1 MVGEKRKRGEK
12 RGNPLLRWSV
22 KQESFTHGFSRSD
35 LQALSAICEA
45 IMPPVPLLSLD
56 LDMKLKVLRNDA
68 LLSFFKS
75 SSDQS
80 HVRPDEVAEVMATKA
95 MPVTV
100 KVVRIVLRLL
110 TFRLGTLLL
119 CGFVCLDKKNW
130 PFLLKFS
137 DISLDK
143 REKVLQKWSTQWY
156 NPLVRIAFMMI
167 KAIFLFYYFTWT
179 NENSETPAWDAIG
192 YSVNLGE
199 NEDMEHRERP
209 LEKGIIETAKE
220 DEMSIKQRLINK
232 GLIVTEDKESDSYKI
247 ECDAVVVGSGC
258 GGGVAAANL
267 AKSGLRVVILEKGNY
282 FVPRDYSALE
292 GPSTFELFEAHSLLM
307 THDGRFRFMAGS
319 TVGGGSVVNWAA
331 SLKTPDAIINEWS
344 VDRGIAIFAR
354 EEYTAAMERV
364 CKRIGV
370 TEKIIKEG
378 FQNQILR
385 KGCEKLGLDVT
396 VVPRNSSEKHYCGSC
411 SFGCRT
417 GDKRGTDSTWLVD
430 AVNNNAVILTQCR
443 AEKLILADNDA
454 QTRKQSGRKKICLGV
469 TACPSNRTRK
479 KLQINAKV
487 TVVACGS
494 LMTPGLL
501 ASSGLRNPNI
511 GRGLHIHP
519 ILMVWGYFPEKNS
532 DFNGAAHEGEIV
544 TSLHY
549 VFEIDSTTTPNITLE
564 TPAIGPGTFA
574 ALIPWVSGS
583 DMKNR
588 LAKYARTSH
597 IFAMI
602 RDEGVGEV
610 KGGLVKYRLTK
621 ADEENLAIGL
631 KQALRILVAAGAEEV
646 GTYRSDGQRIKCK
659 GIKEEDL
666 EAFLRTVNVPAGA
679 VSMSKHWTHS
689 FTAHQMGCC
698 RMGATEK
705 EGAIDGYGES
715 WEAQD
720 LYVCDASVLPTA
732 LGVNPM
738 ITIQSTAYCI
748 SNRIAMLMEKKKK
761 KKD

>member
-1 MVGEKRKRGEK
+1 MNAENREMVGGTRGKKRGH
-12 RGNPLLRWSV
+12 PLLRWST
-22 KQESFTHGFSRSD
+22 KQETFSHGFSQSD

-75 SSDQS
+75 SGS

-100 KVVRIVLRLL
+100 TVVRIVLRLL

-130 PFLLKFS
+130 SFLLLKFS
-137 DISLDK
+137 DISLEK
-143 REKVLQKWSTQWY
+143 REKVLQKWNKQWY
-156 NPLVRIAFMMI
+156 NPLARIAFMMI

-179 NENSETPAWDAIG
+179 NENTENPAWDAIG
-192 YSVNLGE
+192 YKVDIGE
-199 NEDMEHRERP
+199 NEDIKRKQRP

-220 DEMSIKQRLINK
+220 DEATIKQLMINK
-232 GLIVTEDKESDSYKI
+232 GLKLKEDKESNTFKI
-247 ECDAVVVGSGC
+247 ECDAVVIGSGC

-267 AKSGLRVVILEKGNY
+267 AKSGLKVIVVEKGNY
-282 FVPRDYSALE
+282 FVPQDYSTLE
-292 GPSTFELFEAHSLLM
+292 GPSMFEMFEANGLLM

-319 TVGGGSVVNWAA
+319 TLGGGSVVNWAA
-331 SLKTPDAIINEWS
+331 SLKTPDAIIEEWS
-344 VDRGIAIFAR
+344 VDRGIATFAR
-354 EEYTAAMERV
+354 EGYTAAMESV
-364 CKRIGV
+364 CKRICV
-370 TEKIIKEG
+370 TERVIREG

-396 VVPRNSSEKHYCGSC
+396 VVPRNSSEEHYCGSC
-411 SFGCRT
+411 SFGCKT
-417 GDKRGTDSTWLVD
+417 GDKRGTDITWLVD
-430 AVNNNAVILTQCR
+430 AVDNNAVILTQCR
-443 AEKLILADNDA
+443 AEKLIFAD
-454 QTRKQSGRKKICLGV
+454 TESGRRKKRCLGV
-469 TACPSNRTRK
+469 TVSISNTTINK
-479 KLQINAKV
+479 IEINAKV

-501 ASSGLRNPNI
+501 SSSGLKNHNI

-519 ILMVWGYFPEKNS
+519 ILMAWGYFPEKNS
-532 DFNGAAHEGEIV
+532 NFNGAAHEGEIM

-549 VFEIDSTTTPNITLE
+549 VFEIDSTTPNITLE
-564 TPAIGPGTFA
+564 TPALGPGTFA
-574 ALIPWVSGS
+574 ALIPWVSGK
-583 DMKNR
+583 DTKVR

-597 IFAMI
+597 IFVMV

-610 KGGLVKYRLTK
+610 KGGIVKYKLTK
-621 ADEENLAIGL
+621 ADEENLTTGL
-631 KQALRILVAAGAEEV
+631 RRALRILVAAGAEEV
-646 GTYRSDGQRIKCK
+646 GTYRSDGQRLKC
-659 GIKEEDL
+659 GGVKEEDL
-666 EAFLRTVNVPAGA
+666 EKFLETVDAPAGV
-679 VSMSKHWTHS
+679 VSMSRRWTHS

-698 RMGATEK
+698 RMGATEE
-705 EGAIDGYGES
+705 EGAVDGYGES
-715 WEAQD
+715 WEAEG

-738 ITIQSTAYCI
+738 VTIQSTAYCI
-748 SNRIAMLMEKKKK
+748 SKRLAELMMKKKQ
-761 KKD
+761 D